1 METLEGISA
10 SPGIAEGVAVAY
22 FEPEMH
28 IERTSAEDPRRETER
43 LHAAVADSIS
53 ELVEIKE
60 RIRAGVGEEFAHIF
74 RSQQTIA
81 EDESIIGEV
90 EDAIRNDGASAEQAV
105 KTVFETYIAMFE
117 ELSEDDYNK
126 ARVADLT
133 DVYTRLLRHL
143 LGVESRDLARVPD
156 GSVIVAD
163 DLLPSDTAL
172 IDPGRVRGFV
182 TARGGLTS
190 HVAILAKSLR
200 IPAAVGVPNALER
213 IGDGA
218 EVFVDSRLSSGAV
231 VYVAPDADTAARLRK
246 ERSAHLEHLEAL
258 EQEKDLEAVTPDG
271 RIVTVS
277 GNIGADTEI
286 AEARNHGLSSV
297 GLFRTEFL
305 FLKASSLPSEDRQF
319 EAYRNAVESLAPG
332 MVIFRTL
339 DVGGDKRIDYLAL
352 PEEQN
357 PFLGMRAIRLSL
369 KDTESFKVQLRA
381 ILRASAYGT
390 ARIMFPMVSGINEV
404 RRLKEILAE
413 VRENLSAEGVHYD
426 QAMEVGIMVEI
437 PSAVL
442 MADALA
448 REVDFMSIGTNDL
461 TQYLLAADRMNENVR
476 DYYEPFHPAVFRA
489 IRQVADAMHREGKWV
504 GVCGELGGMAEII
517 PVLVGLGVD
526 ELSMTPQ
533 LIPEAV
539 HTIRE
544 TTLADAEGLAGKVL
558 ETSDVEEIR
567 RLLDDYHQS
576 LTNT

>member
-1 METLEGISA
+1 METLEGIAA

-22 FEPEMH
+22 CEPEMQ
-28 IERTSAEDPRRETER
+28 IERTSAEDPTRESER
-43 LHAAVADSIS
+43 LHAAVADTIS
-53 ELVEIKE
+53 ELVQIKE
-60 RIRAGVGEEFAHIF
+60 QIRAGVGEEFAHIF

-81 EDESIIGEV
+81 EDESIVGEV
-90 EDAIRNDGASAEQAV
+90 EEAIRNEAASAEQAV
-105 KTVFETYIAMFE
+105 KTVFEAYIAMFE
-117 ELSEDDYNK
+117 ELSDDDYNK

-143 LGVESRDLARVPD
+143 LGVQSRDLARLPD

-200 IPAAVGVPNALER
+200 IPAAVGVPNVLER
-213 IGDGA
+213 ISDGTQ
-218 EVFVDSRLSSGAV
+218 VFVDSRLSSGAV
-231 VYVAPDADTAARLRK
+231 VYVAPDAETVSKLRQEK
-246 ERSAHLEHLEAL
+246 SAYLEHLEEL
-258 EQEKDLEAVTPDG
+258 EQEKDLDAVTTDG
-271 RIVTVS
+271 RTVTVS

-286 AEARNHGLSSV
+286 AEARNHGLRSV

-305 FLKASSLPSEDRQF
+305 FLKASSLPSEERQF
-319 EAYRNAVESLAPG
+319 EAYRNAVKSLAPG

-339 DVGGDKRIDYLAL
+339 DVGGDKRIDYLDL

-369 KDTESFKVQLRA
+369 KDIGSFKVQLSA
-381 ILRASAYGT
+381 ILRASAYGN

-404 RRLKEILAE
+404 RRLKEIFAE
-413 VRENLSAEGVHYD
+413 VRENLSAEGVQYD
-426 QAMEVGIMVEI
+426 DTMEVGIMVEI

-448 REVDFMSIGTNDL
+448 REVDFMSVGTNDL

-517 PVLVGLGVD
+517 PVLIGLGVD

-539 HTIRE
+539 HTVRR
-544 TTLADAEGLAGKVL
+544 TSQTAAERLAGRVL
-558 ETSDVEEIR
+558 ETSDTADIR
-567 RLLDDYHQS
+567 RLLHDYYQS
-576 LTNT
+576 QQDA